1 MITESFLNSCF
12 SLLLNKKSKIKRSK
26 ALYRD
31 ILDILEFYKD
41 KETVKIPIGLQ
52 NKVECLTKITTMLL
66 DDRTIDN
73 IFDSI
78 SFSEKFK
85 QYRDYLDLKV
95 NEELKEQAFQD
106 IVKQVRLR
114 KKINGLFLNY
124 DELNKVLEIIKNGNF
139 DSIDDLVED
148 YEQTIRLLY
157 SNMMESNRAITIEA
171 SASLDFAKDDFSH
184 VIEMI
189 RRKYERV
196 NTTPTGFPLLD
207 NSIMHGGFEPSRLY
221 IFGGGSGAGKSTIIN
236 NIIARSS
243 TLPPN
248 LFEKKAPKPG
258 EINRVYV
265 YITLEN
271 TIEEALMRTYQPM
284 FDKST
289 TMMLGEITQGVDIK
303 KRLTDELS
311 KNGSTI
317 VMKYFA
323 PMTISV
329 LDLGGVLDDV
339 IEEYGKNSIAGIF
352 IDYLDLL
359 KTDIKYDMYRLELGH
374 ITLSLKTLAVQY
386 NIPVITA
393 SQLGRGAYRV
403 SSADEIGVDLI
414 SESIKKIEHAD
425 FVMLLAADRS
435 ETNIIHGKV
444 GKNRSGRSGVALSFN
459 VDFSRFKFISIT
471 EMANSKKPDATT
483 KSSSFAFP
491 GVATI

>member
-12 SLLLNKKSKIKRSK
+12 SLLLNKKSKIKKSK

-31 ILDILEFYKD
+31 ILDILSFYKD
-41 KETVKIPIGLQ
+41 KETVKVPIGLQ
-52 NKVECLTKITTMLL
+52 NKVECLTKITSMLL

-85 QYRDYLDLKV
+85 QYRDFLDLKV
-95 NEELKEQAFQD
+95 NDDLKDQTFQD

-114 KKINGLFLNY
+114 KKINALFLNY

-148 YEQTIRLLY
+148 YEQTIKLLY

-184 VIEMI
+184 VIDMI
-189 RRKYERV
+189 KRKYARV
-196 NTTPTGFPLLD
+196 NATPTGFSLLD
-207 NSIMHGGFEPSRLY
+207 NEIMHGGFEPSRLY

-236 NIIARSS
+236 NVISRSS
-243 TLPPN
+243 ILPPN
-248 LFEKKAPKPG
+248 LFDKKAPKQG
-258 EINRVYV
+258 EINRVYIYV
-265 YITLEN
+265 TLEN

-289 TMMLGEITQGVDIK
+289 TMMLDDITHGIDIK
-303 KRLTDELS
+303 KRLYDELV

-323 PMTISV
+323 PMSISV
-329 LDLGGVLDDV
+329 LDLAGVVDDM
-339 IEEYGKNSIAGIF
+339 IEQYGKDSIAGLY

-403 SSADEIGVDLI
+403 TSPDEIGVDMM

-425 FVMLLAADRS
+425 FVMLLAADKN
-435 ETNIIHGKV
+435 EAGVVHGKI
-444 GKNRSGRSGVALSFN
+444 GKNRSGKNNVSLSFT
-459 VDFSRFKFISIT
+459 VDFSRFKFISIQAR
-471 EMANSKKPDATT
+471 ANAKKPDATQ
-483 KSSSFAFP
+483 KSSLSFE
-491 GVATI
+491 GVDVL